1 MDDESSL
8 LQIEALGTVIGRN
21 QHLAILLELANHGVI
36 GAAVVGQSAVPAR
49 KKILEHLLGFHA
61 LGEDNRFL
69 FGSRFLH
76 KGKSLFENGQQ
87 LTGLGILGNA
97 FGYGLNL
104 LPLA

>member
-8 LQIEALGTVIGRN
+8 LQIEALGTVIGGN
-21 QHLAILLELANHGVI
+21 QHLAILLELADHGVI
-36 GAAVVGQSAVPAR
+36 GAAVVGQGAVLAG

-76 KGKSLFENGQQ
+76 QGKSLFENGQQ

-97 FGYGLNL
+97 FGCGLNL

>member
-8 LQIEALGTVIGRN
+8 LQIEALGTVIGGN
-21 QHLAILLELANHGVI
+21 QHLAILLELADHGVI
-36 GAAVVGQSAVPAR
+36 GAAVVGQSAVPVR

-76 KGKSLFENGQQ
+76 QGKSLFENGQQ